1 MVSFIF
7 VVYRRV
13 GEVWLLDK
21 FVVWGVIV
29 AVSLLGAVGN
39 ILFKIG
45 TDKLGP
51 IPPQRFLDISFSI
64 RYLFTPSIF
73 AALVILFLGRFL
85 TGSPLSVLG
94 VTQVFVAMTVLS
106 LIFTLVLEALV
117 FKQRYDPWTY
127 IGIFIGLAS
136 IALIARGT
144 APS

>member
-1 MVSFIF
+1 M
-7 VVYRRV
+7 
-13 GEVWLLDK
+13 GEVCLLER
-21 FVVWGVIV
+21 FVVWGMIV

-45 TDKLGP
+45 TNRLGP
-51 IPPQRFLDISFSI
+51 ISPQRFLDVSFSI

-85 TGSPLSVLG
+85 IGSPLSVLG
-94 VTQVFVAMTVLS
+94 VTQAFVAITVLS
-106 LIFTLVLEALV
+106 LIFTLIFEAIV

-127 IGIFIGLAS
+127 IGIIIGLTS